1 MRRTLFF
8 FCFIR
13 RPPPIST
20 RTDPFFPYT
29 TLFRSRIGDARPI
42 PALHQFAPRLLA
54 RLGRLD
60 HAMPLIGMDRLAG
73 AARRQCLRGVA
84 LPVLM
89 LPAYGGDLGRA
100 VPLREA
106 AERRAGLDRL
116 QLLRVADKHDL
127 RARLL
132 RSDEHTSELQS
143 LMRISYAVFCFK
155 K

>member
-1 MRRTLFF
+1 MR
-8 FCFIR
+8 
-13 RPPPIST
+13 ISDWISDVCSSDLD
-20 RTDPFFPYT
+20 DPG
-29 TLFRSRIGDARPI
+29 LVRIGETRPI

-89 LPAYGGDLGRA
+89 LPAYGGVLGRA

-106 AERRAGLDRL
+106 SDRRAGRSGEG
-116 QLLRVADKHDL
+116 RVGTESV
-127 RARLL
+127 RAG
-132 RSDEHTSELQS
+132 RS
-143 LMRISYAVFCFK
+143 R
-155 K
+155 